1 MRSAK
6 GLFHICDEHAEGAF
20 VPTAA
25 FMRNSPT
32 WRLDVLGD
40 ILLDIQRAQQH
51 AAVELFRELSRKNPE
66 EGLERQLQGFRK
78 ACGRLGLVLPEKPGG
93 VDRAGPAVHR
103 RPRLTSAKRH
113 RAQTH
118 FEQLFGTNTREP
130 VQRIAPT
137 APCAAAACKQSIAAA
152 NPLAHQVL
160 GRMLWSGASR

>member
-1 MRSAK
+1 MCSAK

-66 EGLERQLQGFRK
+66 VGARAAIAG
-78 ACGRLGLVLPEKPGG
+78 LPESVP
-93 VDRAGPAVHR
+93 ATGPRCCRKTWR
-103 RPRLTSAKRH
+103 R
-113 RAQTH
+113 
-118 FEQLFGTNTREP
+118 
-130 VQRIAPT
+130 
-137 APCAAAACKQSIAAA
+137 
-152 NPLAHQVL
+152 
-160 GRMLWSGASR
+160 